1 MLSQKV
7 LPRGLSACETFR
19 ACPDCG
25 GDVGAVE
32 DAPSDASSDVD
43 LPPLGPASESFDFVG
58 ALGVCCIMNKRNLL
72 LGPKPWQAS
81 PASHIKTR
89 DGGAAAGPAIGD
101 LLADAR
107 LW

>member
-43 LPPLGPASESFDFVG
+43 LPPLGGTSNDDSSA
-58 ALGVCCIMNKRNLL
+58 
-72 LGPKPWQAS
+72 
-81 PASHIKTR
+81 
-89 DGGAAAGPAIGD
+89 
-101 LLADAR
+101 
-107 LW
+107 